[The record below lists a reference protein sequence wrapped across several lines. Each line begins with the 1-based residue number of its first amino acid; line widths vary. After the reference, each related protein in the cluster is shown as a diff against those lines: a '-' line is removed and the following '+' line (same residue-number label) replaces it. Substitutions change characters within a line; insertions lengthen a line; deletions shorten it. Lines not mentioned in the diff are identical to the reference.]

1 MSEIFEQFMI
11 YVLVLVCIYMAQTL
25 FKIASTRKQGTFD
38 WKKLLSGIFDYSI
51 YFLGILLFF
60 FAGTLIPE
68 MQLIKI
74 DDKSYNITDAL
85 TLIAVAL
92 IGIQSAKAFKN
103 IKETFDVK
111 EVQKETIN
119 NINSEITENG

>member
-1 MSEIFEQFMI
+1 MNEIFEQFMI

-38 WKKLLSGIFDYSI
+38 WKTLLSGIFDYSI

-74 DDKSYNITDAL
+74 DDKPYNITDAL

-111 EVQKETIN
+111 EVQKETVN